1 MTEPKE
7 ALKPCPFCGG
17 EAKTTE
23 KRFGVPKKWR
33 ILWGVYCD
41 GDCGTFFDCR
51 EPSESKAI
59 AAWNTR
65 ADATE
70 NAALREK
77 LAVARKALRRISY
90 VAEDGESVFDAESLA
105 IAALKE
111 LDND

>member
-17 EAKTTE
+17 EAVLGELPAITFRPDDDGSDPSTW
-23 KRFGVPKKWR
+23 F
-33 ILWGVYCD
+33 VYCSKCE
-41 GDCGTFFDCR
+41 GGLPPGYVR
-51 EPSESKAI
+51 EEAI

-77 LAVARKALRRISY
+77 LAEIRDVADIGS
-90 VAEDGESVFDAESLA
+90 DAHKLA
-105 IAALKE
+105 VAALTGG
-111 LDND
+111 DNAEG